1 MPAPRP
7 ELENPPEVF
16 YNASE
21 ARRYTVST
29 RVRKIQRDM
38 TLRALELLNLP
49 KDDAAAATGVN
60 CSALLLDIGSGS
72 GLSGDVLTEQG
83 HVWMGVDISRDMLRI
98 AKEDE
103 LHYYDVGA
111 AQKSAEAEEAYQTSS
126 SNARFDTSHVK
137 WGLITSEDDQEEV
150 SESEGGKGVDG
161 DDDDVA
167 SGDLA
172 SSAAAGNGAG
182 GAASGPRMVEVLQN
196 DIGVGLP
203 FRPGTFDGCISISV
217 LQWLCHSTK
226 KGEVPQRRLMALF
239 QSLYNALRR
248 GAKAIFQFYPSNPEQ
263 VHIITRAAM
272 KCGFD
277 GGVVVDFPH
286 SARAKKYYLV
296 LQAGQVQG
304 GFVPP
309 AALTG
314 EVEGDGDD
322 DGSDGDSEYDGE
334 EYYGSGEDGDDDDDD
349 DGLHNPNS
357 RKRVRVGGRDAHHG
371 KRARA
376 SSEHGQ
382 KRRRKDNR
390 PVTGTREWV
399 LLKKEER
406 RRRGYQTTADSKYT
420 MRRRKPRF

>member
-16 YNASE
+16 YNATE
-21 ARRYTVST
+21 ARKYTVST
-29 RVRKIQRDM
+29 RVRTIQREM

-49 KDDAAAATGVN
+49 KDEAATAAGLN
-60 CSALLLDIGSGS
+60 RSALLLDIGSGS

-83 HVWMGVDISRDMLRI
+83 HVWMGVDISRDMLHI

-103 LHYYDVGA
+103 LNYYDMGA
-111 AQKSAEAEEAYQTSS
+111 AQKAAAAAEEATHLTSSS
-126 SNARFDTSHVK
+126 SNARFDTSHVR
-137 WGLITSEDDQEEV
+137 WGLVSSSSDGDAAESGTDQDDDGSSEGEDPEEV
-150 SESEGGKGVDG
+150 GNDSGAHGEST
-161 DDDDVA
+161 
-167 SGDLA
+167 
-172 SSAAAGNGAG
+172 
-182 GAASGPRMVEVLQN
+182 GPRMVEVLQS
-196 DIGVGLP
+196 DIGAGLP

-248 GAKAIFQFYPSNPEQ
+248 GAKAIFQFYPSDSGQ
-263 VHIITRAAM
+263 VHMITRAAM
-272 KCGFD
+272 KCGFN

-309 AALTG
+309 PALTN
-314 EVEGDGDD
+314 EVEEDDNADD
-322 DGSDGDSEYDGE
+322 DSNDDSALDGE
-334 EYYGSGEDGDDDDDD
+334 EYYGSDEEGEDDVDDDPRD
-349 DGLHNPNS
+349 PNS
-357 RKRVRVGGRDAHHG
+357 RKRVRVGGRDSQHPG
-371 KRARA
+371 KRTRA
-376 SSEHGQ
+376 ASTHGQ

-390 PVTGTREWV
+390 PASGTRDWV

-420 MRRRKPRF
+420 MRQRKPRF

>member
-21 ARRYTVST
+21 AQRYTVST

-49 KDDAAAATGVN
+49 KDDAAAATGLN

-83 HVWMGVDISRDMLRI
+83 HAWIGVDVSRDMLRI

-103 LHYYDVGA
+103 LNYYDVGA
-111 AQKSAEAEEAYQTSS
+111 AQKKAEVEEAFPTSS

-150 SESEGGKGVDG
+150 SESEEGKGSDG
-161 DDDDVA
+161 DDGA
-167 SGDLA
+167 SADLS
-172 SSAAAGNGAG
+172 SSAAAGSGEG
-182 GAASGPRMVEVLQN
+182 GVTSGPRMVEVLQN
-196 DIGVGLP
+196 DIGTGLP

-226 KGEVPQRRLMALF
+226 RGEVPQRRLMALF

-263 VHIITRAAM
+263 VHLITRAAM

-309 AALTG
+309 PALTG
-314 EVEGDGDD
+314 EVEGDDEDD
-322 DGSDGDSEYDGE
+322 DSSDGDSEYDGE
-334 EYYGSGEDGDDDDDD
+334 EYYGSGEED
-349 DGLHNPNS
+349 DGNDGRFHDSSN
-357 RKRVRVGGRDAHHG
+357 RTRVRIGGRDAHHG

-376 SSEHGQ
+376 SSAHGH
-382 KRRRKDNR
+382 KRYRKDNR

-420 MRRRKPRF
+420 MRQRKPRF

>member
-16 YNASE
+16 YNATE
-21 ARRYTVST
+21 ARKYTLST

-38 TLRALELLNLP
+38 TLRALELLALP
-49 KDDAAAATGVN
+49 RDDAAAATGAN

-103 LHYYDVGA
+103 LRYYDMDR
-111 AQKSAEAEEAYQTSS
+111 AQNEAGAEEALLTSS

-137 WGLITSEDDQEEV
+137 WGLITSEEDQEEV
-150 SESEGGKGVDG
+150 SGAGTNQGDGEEDDGVDREG
-161 DDDDVA
+161 
-167 SGDLA
+167 SI
-172 SSAAAGNGAG
+172 STAG
-182 GAASGPRMVEVLQN
+182 GSDAASGPRMVEVLQS
-196 DIGVGLP
+196 DIGDGLP

-226 KGEVPQRRLMALF
+226 RGEVPQRRLMALF

-248 GAKAIFQFYPSNPEQ
+248 GAKAIFQFFPSDPEQ
-263 VHIITRAAM
+263 VHMITRAAM
-272 KCGFD
+272 KCGFN

-309 AALTG
+309 PALTG
-314 EVEGDGDD
+314 EVENDGDEN
-322 DGSDGDSEYDGE
+322 GSDDDSEYDGE
-334 EYYGSGEDGDDDDDD
+334 EYYSSGDDDDDD
-349 DGLHNPNS
+349 ENDDGLHSPNS
-357 RKRVRVGGRDAHHG
+357 RKRVRVGGRDAHPHSQ
-371 KRARA
+371 RARA
-376 SSEHGQ
+376 SSAHGH

-390 PVTGTREWV
+390 PVTGTRDWV

-406 RRRGYQTTADSKYT
+406 RRRGYKTTADSKYT
-420 MRRRKPRF
+420 MRQRKPRF